1 MKTKTLRLA
10 EYQTRRVRL
19 SRSAALSL
27 QRTPYV
33 TVTPD
38 PEPRWWQ
45 VTAGHYVGTLVSEDL
60 RIHIQPKIRLE
71 NLFLLLG
78 VGLREQD
85 WKKAAALYDLKQDLL
100 PAVISFFTRSVDLTL
115 RRGIYRSYR
124 IERERL
130 PTIRGRLDIP
140 RQLTR
145 AGVVYPIDCRFDEY
159 TADVAENRYLMTAAL
174 KALGVSG
181 VLSTDRR
188 RLHRILGILEE
199 VSTVPVRPELLDRMS
214 FNRLNAH
221 YEPSLRLARLLL
233 ENLTLR
239 DDPGETQA
247 LSFMVDMNFLFERYV
262 TDRLQRTLRGRLQV
276 KSQRSTAFDQ
286 DRTFFLRPDLVFYQ
300 DGTPVF
306 VADIKY
312 KRAEDQRDLSTSNHN
327 QLLAYTTVLDLPE
340 GALIYCR
347 EPDAF
352 GSEQESITVRHSGKT
367 IHAWGLDISG
377 PPSEV
382 EAGINELGDWIADRG
397 IRATPLLSRVV
408 SVAS

>member
-1 MKTKTLRLA
+1 MILIASRASGGRVSASNTIPSTCPRIHQPPKVNQVKTKTLRLA

-262 TDRLQRTLRGRLQV
+262 TDRLQRTLR
-276 KSQRSTAFDQ
+276 
-286 DRTFFLRPDLVFYQ
+286 
-300 DGTPVF
+300 
-306 VADIKY
+306 
-312 KRAEDQRDLSTSNHN
+312 
-327 QLLAYTTVLDLPE
+327 
-340 GALIYCR
+340 
-347 EPDAF
+347 
-352 GSEQESITVRHSGKT
+352 
-367 IHAWGLDISG
+367 
-377 PPSEV
+377 
-382 EAGINELGDWIADRG
+382 
-397 IRATPLLSRVV
+397 
-408 SVAS
+408 